1 MVVVVAGCTSASL
14 PCRVPS
20 FLTTLAPT
28 QTVIPQYMAAV
39 ITAVSSSL
47 SMFSFLL
54 FLLMSYSAPRDSDL
68 PGPLS
73 ARHWYVPR
81 LPQCEFLP
89 LCFFS
94 SFVFL
99 GSTGLCFLWFLWLFI
114 KEASSTYDL
123 NKDFP
128 KIVFLLWTASSSES
142 TLGSGETPSSW
153 VVLLASV
160 PSCCCCMHSID
171 GTSPGTLDSHH
182 FHTPIQKKKK

>member
-1 MVVVVAGCTSASL
+1 MGRSCTPQNPSGRTSLSPQERDLRERERKRRKCRMVVVVAGCTSASL

-54 FLLMSYSAPRDSDL
+54 FLLVSYSAPRDSDL

-99 GSTGLCFLWFLWLFI
+99 GSTGLCFL
-114 KEASSTYDL
+114 
-123 NKDFP
+123 
-128 KIVFLLWTASSSES
+128 
-142 TLGSGETPSSW
+142 
-153 VVLLASV
+153 
-160 PSCCCCMHSID
+160 
-171 GTSPGTLDSHH
+171 
-182 FHTPIQKKKK
+182 